1 MRALVPFTGFTGLR
15 REMDRLFDRF
25 LEGETMEL
33 PAFGEWMPKVDV
45 SENKDQVTVKAD
57 VPGIDAK
64 KLDVSVEDDV
74 LTIRG
79 EKTEEKEEKGEHT
92 HRRERSYGAFVRS
105 VRLPG
110 PVDATKAEATFKDG
124 VVTVKLAKAA
134 RAKGTT
140 IAVKAAA

>member
-1 MRALVPFTGFTGLR
+1 MRALVPFSGLTSFR

-25 LEGETMEL
+25 FEGESLDL

-45 SENKDQVTVKAD
+45 SEGKDHVTVKAE

-64 KLDVSVEDDV
+64 DLDVSVHDEV

-79 EKTEEKEEKGEHT
+79 EKKDEKEEKGEHSY
-92 HRRERSYGAFVRS
+92 RKERSYGSFARS
-105 VRLPG
+105 IRLPA
-110 PVDATKAEATFKDG
+110 PVDATKADATFKDG
-124 VVTVKLAKAA
+124 VVTIKLAKAA